1 MKRGSCYAE
10 HLGWESATFEP
21 SAKVDLSGGAVEAG
35 DMSDKKKK
43 DPMYPEW
50 RQSIPGKEK
59 NSCKSS
65 WVRTRQVLGSKG
77 RTDRDTV
84 FEKKSKY

>member
-35 DMSDKKKK
+35 NMSDKKKK
-43 DPMYPEW
+43 GPNVPRMEAEHP
-50 RQSIPGKEK
+50 R
-59 NSCKSS
+59 
-65 WVRTRQVLGSKG
+65 
-77 RTDRDTV
+77 
-84 FEKKSKY
+84 